1 MDYFAKKRNSFMPL
15 TDFGR
20 CSIFDTSCLIYF
32 QKNYNSVHQN
42 SKWQNIAS
50 FAKGDSFSTYARYS
64 QKLTFFTPDTQ
75 KYVSSS
81 VSLPLLPKYV

>member
-1 MDYFAKKRNSFMPL
+1 MYRFAKKRNSFIPL

-42 SKWQNIAS
+42 SKWQ
-50 FAKGDSFSTYARYS
+50 TS
-64 QKLTFFTPDTQ
+64 Q
-75 KYVSSS
+75 
-81 VSLPLLPKYV
+81 VSLRGIHLVHTQDIPKN